1 MTTRLFDGIPVGDMG
16 LGCWQIGGSWGEV
29 SDEDALSIL
38 RTAYQSG
45 TTFFDTADVYGM
57 GRSESLIGRWLRE
70 DKPDGVFVATKQGR
84 FSPPGWPGNFTLE
97 TMREHVDASRA
108 RLGVDALD
116 LVQLHCIPT
125 DTLRDGAVFDHL
137 RTLRAEGR
145 IVRFGASVE
154 SMDEALM
161 CLEQDGLASLQILFN
176 LFRPK
181 PAEVLF
187 EKAAATGVAIIARV
201 PLASGL
207 LSGKFSES
215 TVFGDDDHR
224 NFNRDG
230 AAFHVGETF
239 AGVPFAAGVELAREV
254 AAMVPSGW
262 TLAQL
267 AQRWILD
274 HPAVTVVIPGASR
287 PEQAAGNADISDLPR
302 LDPELHARL
311 TAWGKRRAEPLLRGG
326 Y

>member
-45 TTFFDTADVYGM
+45 TTFFDTADVHGT

-108 RLGVDALD
+108 RLDVDALD

-125 DTLRDGAVFDHL
+125 DALREGAVFDHL
-137 RTLRAEGR
+137 RTLRAEGH

-187 EKAAATGVAIIARV
+187 EKAAA
-201 PLASGL
+201 
-207 LSGKFSES
+207 K
-215 TVFGDDDHR
+215 
-224 NFNRDG
+224 
-230 AAFHVGETF
+230 
-239 AGVPFAAGVELAREV
+239 
-254 AAMVPSGW
+254 GW
-262 TLAQL
+262 TAK
-267 AQRWILD
+267 
-274 HPAVTVVIPGASR
+274 G
-287 PEQAAGNADISDLPR
+287 R
-302 LDPELHARL
+302 L
-311 TAWGKRRAEPLLRGG
+311 
-326 Y
+326 